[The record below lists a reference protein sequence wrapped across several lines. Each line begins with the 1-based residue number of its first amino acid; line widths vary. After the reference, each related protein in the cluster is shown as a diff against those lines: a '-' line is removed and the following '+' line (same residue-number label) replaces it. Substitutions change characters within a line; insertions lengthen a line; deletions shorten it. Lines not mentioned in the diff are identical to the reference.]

1 MRCRLALPAALMMLA
16 LPLGTGCRLGG
27 SSSMTSWLPGQG
39 SAADDGE
46 ELASAPPFEGAIVKP
61 SSKATPYPTTS
72 TPQGYVMS
80 EAGEQPAA
88 AQIAAADAPAAAA
101 TPTAPVTYGM
111 KPAEVAALTG
121 TAAAATPPQ
130 PQPQPAQ
137 ESVAAQ
143 EGLYAPLTQTTPAA
157 GSATPPADTVASG
170 FSAAGGTSAGV
181 YPPEETVGLAP
192 AASATA
198 GSPAAQ
204 DAMGQPSAGF
214 APTSEAM
221 PQSSAFAA
229 AAAAGGSAFSTQP
242 EPVPSAGGQV
252 GGATAPAETGS
263 AFGQSSYAAAPTAS
277 AFVQQPAASSAEVSA
292 AGVPSGSSAASPVAD
307 QRYASAG
314 SRFGGGGFTEPAGVT
329 ASTPAEDPLLAPPQQ
344 TAQASPWQQGA
355 SSPATEQTTPASSA
369 WPATSPAENVA
380 AASATEASAD
390 QSFGTA
396 GAAEFSEPSF
406 GSQASQPS
414 AEEGSR
420 PPRRPDPMYR
430 PAGTSSYRPA
440 EPIFPNEPASRSPVQ
455 MATFEETIP
464 LPPQQ

>member
-1 MRCRLALPAALMMLA
+1 MRCRLALPAALMLLA

-72 TPQGYVMS
+72 TPQGYVMG
-80 EAGEQPAA
+80 EAGEQPAT

-121 TAAAATPPQ
+121 TAAAATP

-170 FSAAGGTSAGV
+170 FSAAGGTSAGA

-198 GSPAAQ
+198 GSPAPQ
-204 DAMGQPSAGF
+204 DAMSQPSAGF
-214 APTSEAM
+214 APSAEAM

-229 AAAAGGSAFSTQP
+229 TPAAGGSAFSTQP
-242 EPVPSAGGQV
+242 EPVPAAGGQV
-252 GGATAPAETGS
+252 GGAAAPSETGS

-277 AFVQQPAASSAEVSA
+277 AFAQQPAASSAEVPA
-292 AGVPSGSSAASPVAD
+292 DVPSGSSAASPVAD
-307 QRYASAG
+307 QRYASTG
-314 SRFGGGGFTEPAGVT
+314 SRFGGGGFTEPAAVT

-344 TAQASPWQQGA
+344 TAQAAPWQQGA
-355 SSPATEQTTPASSA
+355 SSSAAEQTTPASA
-369 WPATSPAENVA
+369 WPASSPAENVA
-380 AASATEASAD
+380 AASATESAAG

-406 GSQASQPS
+406 GSQASQPT
-414 AEEGSR
+414 ADEGSR